1 MRADKEY
8 KKAIE
13 QAKANYNDFKERGD
27 DAIGGNW
34 NDLRAELFTPEEIA
48 QSDLRI
54 AKMMS
59 KKIRKQ

>member
-13 QAKANYNDFKERGD
+13 QAKANYADFLERGD

-34 NDLRAELFTPEEIA
+34 NDLRAELFTHKEIA